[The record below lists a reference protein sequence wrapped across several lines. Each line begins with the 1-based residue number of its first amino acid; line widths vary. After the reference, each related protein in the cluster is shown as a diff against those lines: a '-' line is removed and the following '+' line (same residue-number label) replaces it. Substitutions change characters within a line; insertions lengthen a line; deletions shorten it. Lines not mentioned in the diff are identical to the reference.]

1 MERRNRDL
9 AQLALVSEAPRI
21 DGERRARY
29 ERYLAEI
36 LESLGLSLAHEGT
49 RHTPARVLQAGIDAT
64 SGDGRSPKPGALFP
78 IGEAG
83 EKAEENTAIGAG
95 TQCSAA
101 PC

>member
-49 RHTPARVLQAGIDAT
+49 RQIA
-64 SGDGRSPKPGALFP
+64 
-78 IGEAG
+78 
-83 EKAEENTAIGAG
+83 
-95 TQCSAA
+95 
-101 PC
+101 